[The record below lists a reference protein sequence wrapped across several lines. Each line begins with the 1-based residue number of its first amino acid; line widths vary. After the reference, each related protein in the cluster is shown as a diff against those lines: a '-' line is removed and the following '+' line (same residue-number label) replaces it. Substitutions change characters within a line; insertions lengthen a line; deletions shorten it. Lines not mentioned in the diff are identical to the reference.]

1 MIFDNELRH
10 LGVLIAKKGRQEAFD
25 EIKKLLKNEELADNT
40 ASNCNDSEH
49 DDRWCSTCIPPVN
62 PLVSSASKSS
72 ALALGFFFGI
82 GRRISSVEQRNFEL

>member
-49 DDRWCSTCIPPVN
+49 DDRWCSTCT
-62 PLVSSASKSS
+62 ARY
-72 ALALGFFFGI
+72 AGI
-82 GRRISSVEQRNFEL
+82 DDYRNELLRLIEEKTE